1 MYFGVCMSPGI
12 EERKAETRE
21 IILQAARKVFSE
33 KGYHKAQIA
42 DIVKEA
48 GISTGSIY
56 AHFKDKRDLFKQI
69 TKQNLERLR
78 GTLKELSETKK
89 PGDARERVLQWKPAY
104 SAFFDY
110 VDAHPEEVLII
121 VRGGFG
127 VDEEQDIILWDFF
140 HDFATDI
147 ADDFHKWEEFGFLKG
162 VNGELLG
169 HIILGMCQQVALSYI
184 MEKHFTREEAISN
197 LLALTQSMV
206 SLYLTDKG
214 RAVIGDLMAS
224 GEMVR

>member
-1 MYFGVCMSPGI
+1 MSGSFD
-12 EERKAETRE
+12 ERKAETRDM
-21 IILQAARKVFSE
+21 IFQAGRKVFSE
-33 KGYHKAQIA
+33 KGFHKAQIA
-42 DIVKEA
+42 DIVREA
-48 GISTGSIY
+48 GTSTGSIY

-69 TKQNLERLR
+69 TRENLERLR
-78 GTLKELSETKK
+78 GTLKMLSETKK

-110 VDAHPEEVLII
+110 VDANPEEILII

-127 VDEEQDIILWDFF
+127 VDEEQDMTLWEFF

-147 ADDFHKWEEFGFLKG
+147 ANDFHKWEELGFLKG
-162 VNGELLG
+162 VNGELQG
-169 HIILGMCQQVALSYI
+169 HIILGMCQQVALSYVL
-184 MEKHFTREEAISN
+184 ERHFTREEAISN

-214 RAVIGDLMAS
+214 RAEIGDLMVPGVM
-224 GEMVR
+224 GE